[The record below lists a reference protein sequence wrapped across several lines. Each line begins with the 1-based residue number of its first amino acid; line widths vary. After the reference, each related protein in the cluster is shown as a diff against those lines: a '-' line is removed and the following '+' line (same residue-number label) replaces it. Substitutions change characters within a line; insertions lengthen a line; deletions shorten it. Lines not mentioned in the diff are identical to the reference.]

1 MNLGLLDFVFI
12 GVMGIF
18 FLMSYFRGTLRELI
32 SLAGVAGG
40 YLAAHW
46 YHVMLADL
54 LAPVVRNLRMAEAVA
69 FIAIMALGYMI
80 GTFASGIGDYYSS
93 ASRSLGSRIAAG
105 IIGLAKGLTISLA
118 LYWLIDTHFPPL
130 QDELAQSTVAG
141 ALHRMIAV
149 LQGWNLL

>member
-1 MNLGLLDFVFI
+1 MNLGLLDFVFL
-12 GVMGIF
+12 GVLGIF

-46 YHVMLADL
+46 YHVALGDL
-54 LAPVVRNLRMAEAVA
+54 LSPLIRNVRVAEAVA

-80 GTFASGIGDYYSS
+80 GTFASGIGDYYNTSGQS
-93 ASRSLGSRIAAG
+93 FGSRALAG
-105 IIGLAKGLTISLA
+105 VIGLAKGLAISLA

-130 QDELAQSTVAG
+130 QEQLAQSAVAG
-141 ALHRMIAV
+141 ALHRVIEV